1 MVTVNL
7 KDFKQHFSVSSL
19 YCGYKTGVESF
30 STFCGFFWR
39 EKCYGPSVCDADPAR
54 QQLIFYLTLESL
66 MTSEECV
73 PVFNVM

>member
-1 MVTVNL
+1 MG
-7 KDFKQHFSVSSL
+7 HL
-19 YCGYKTGVESF
+19 YVMLI
-30 STFCGFFWR
+30 
-39 EKCYGPSVCDADPAR
+39 

>member
-39 EKCYGPSVCDADPAR
+39 EKCYGPSVCDADPATDILPYSR
-54 QQLIFYLTLESL
+54 ILDDSCERNFSK
-66 MTSEECV
+66 
-73 PVFNVM
+73 